1 MVTHVEDT
9 QDSSRVEELRDVNEK
24 VDAIPLEDLVHE
36 AREASSEEHRM
47 GLWESLKLYPKA
59 TAWSVLL
66 STAVIM
72 EGYDV
77 VLMGSFYAFPQF
89 QKKYGVLTP
98 KGYQLTAAWQSGLS
112 NGAGVGEIIGLF
124 INGWASERF
133 GYRKTM
139 IAALTSC
146 IGFIFI
152 AFFAKNVQMLQV
164 YEILMGIPWGIFQT
178 LTTTYASEVC
188 PVHLRAYLTTY
199 VNLCWI
205 IGQLIASGVLRGL
218 LNRPDEW
225 SYRIPFAVQW
235 VWPVPLI
242 IGIYFAPESP
252 WWLVRKGRTQDA
264 VKSVTRLTTKGNN
277 DSFDAEKTV
286 AMMVHTHQL
295 ELKRAEGSSWLDCF
309 KGVELR
315 RTEIACITWSIQ
327 NCCSSFQGYSTYFF
341 EAAGVPTTS
350 AFDLSMGLYAM
361 GFAGNILSWFCMK
374 WFGRRTMYIW
384 GLIIM
389 DLCLLSIGFAGI
401 APLTNKGAAWAVS
414 ILLLLETFFYDVT
427 VGTVCYSLVP
437 ELSSNRMRTKT
448 IVLAR
453 NLYNVV
459 GIINGVL
466 VPHMINDTAWN
477 WGAKAGL
484 FYGGIVFLCLIWT
497 YFRLPEPKGRTYAE
511 IDMLFEMKVPA
522 RKFKTTEV
530 DPFEQSLGIDEF
542 PLDGFAGKGHT
553 VTERALGG
561 MGGMGGGAEVLG
573 AALGNL

>member
-1 MVTHVEDT
+1 MVTHVEDVE
-9 QDSSRVEELRDVNEK
+9 DPSRVEELHDVKEK
-24 VDAIPLEDLVHE
+24 VDIVPLEDLVQD
-36 AREASSEEHRM
+36 ARDASSEEHGM
-47 GLWESLKLYPKA
+47 SLWESLKLYPKA
-59 TAWSVLL
+59 SAWSILL
-66 STAVIM
+66 STAVVM

-77 VLMGSFYAFPQF
+77 VLMGSFYGFPSF
-89 QKKYGVLTP
+89 QAKYGVP
-98 KGYQLTAAWQSGLS
+98 DGKGGFQLTAAWQSGLS

-124 INGWASERF
+124 INGWASEKF

-139 IAALTSC
+139 ITSLFGC
-146 IGFIFI
+146 IAFIFI
-152 AFFAKNVQMLQV
+152 AFFAKNVQTLQV
-164 YEILMGIPWGIFQT
+164 YEILMGIPWGVFQT

-205 IGQLIASGVLRGL
+205 IGQLIASGVLRAL
-218 LNRPDEW
+218 LNRTDEW
-225 SYRIPFAVQW
+225 GYRIPFAIQW
-235 VWPVPLI
+235 IWPVPLI

-264 VKSVTRLTTKGNN
+264 VKSVKRLTVKGT
-277 DSFDAEKTV
+277 DDAEKTV

-295 ELKRAEGSSWLDCF
+295 ELKSSEGSTWWDCF

-315 RTEIACITWSIQ
+315 RTEVACITWSIQ

-341 EAAGVPTTS
+341 EAAGLATAN

-361 GFAGNILSWFCMK
+361 GFLGNILSWFCMK
-374 WFGRRTMYIW
+374 WFGRRTLYIA

-389 DLCLLSIGFAGI
+389 DVCLLAIGFTGI
-401 APLTNKGAAWAVS
+401 APLTNKSASWGIS
-414 ILLLLETFFYDVT
+414 ILLVLETFFYDVT

-437 ELSSNRMRTKT
+437 ELSSNKMRTKT

-466 VPHMINDTAWN
+466 VPHMINSTAWN
-477 WGAKAGL
+477 WGAKAGF
-484 FYGGIVFLCLIWT
+484 FYGGVVFLCLIWT
-497 YFRLPEPKGRTYAE
+497 YFRLPEPKGRSYAE

-530 DPFEQSLGIDEF
+530 DPFEQSLGVEHVVVEGKDLPPHVINSVS
-542 PLDGFAGKGHT
+542 PL
-553 VTERALGG
+553 
-561 MGGMGGGAEVLG
+561 
-573 AALGNL
+573 